1 MALSLQ
7 TLRKLVE
14 KEMAPGLSWDTAVLM
29 LVLRE
34 LIEVNSALK
43 TLYEQNKKGLNG
55 KSVRNGI

>member
-43 TLYEQNKKGLNG
+43 TLYEQNKKTPLNG
-55 KSVRNGI
+55 KSVRN